1 MMNGMEFNSDVWIEI
16 KKYKFHRH
24 LWEIPKYKRF
34 NKVLEKLPK
43 CGTSPSVINY
53 CKTPS
58 VIVSTSN
65 LNDKYVKI
73 YEYISW
79 NKQKIYLVTF
89 VCIPKSEDTDTF
101 ILNALK
107 SLHYDVYVR

>member
-1 MMNGMEFNSDVWIEI
+1 MNSMEFNSDVWIEI

-24 LWEIPKYKRF
+24 LWEIPKYKKF

-73 YEYISW
+73 YD
-79 NKQKIYLVTF
+79 
-89 VCIPKSEDTDTF
+89 P
-101 ILNALK
+101 
-107 SLHYDVYVR
+107 

>member
-1 MMNGMEFNSDVWIEI
+1 MEFNSDVWIEI
-16 KKYKFHRH
+16 KKYRFHRH
-24 LWEIPKYKRF
+24 LWGIPKYNRF
-34 NKVLEKLPK
+34 NKVIKQLPK
-43 CGTSPSVINY
+43 CGSSPSVFNY
-53 CKTPS
+53 SKTPS
-58 VIVSTSN
+58 VIVSTSSIT
-65 LNDKYVKI
+65 DKFIKI

-79 NKQKIYLVTF
+79 NTHKISLITF

>member
-1 MMNGMEFNSDVWIEI
+1 MEFNNDVWIEI
-16 KKYKFHRH
+16 KKYRFHRH
-24 LWEIPKYKRF
+24 LWGIPKYNRF
-34 NKVLEKLPK
+34 NKVIKQLPK
-43 CGTSPSVINY
+43 CGSSPSAFNY
-53 CKTPS
+53 SKTPS
-58 VIVSTSN
+58 VIVSTSSIT
-65 LNDKYVKI
+65 DKFIKI

-79 NKQKIYLVTF
+79 NTHKISLITF

>member
-1 MMNGMEFNSDVWIEI
+1 MEYLNDDVWNEI

-24 LWEIPKYKRF
+24 LWNTINIQKF
-34 NKVLEKLPK
+34 NKVIKQLPK
-43 CGTSPSVINY
+43 CGSSPSVINY
-53 CKTPS
+53 SKTPS

-65 LNDKYVKI
+65 ITDKFIKI
-73 YEYISW
+73 YEYITW
-79 NKQKIYLVTF
+79 KTHKISLITF

-107 SLHYDVYVR
+107 SIHYDVYVI

>member
-1 MMNGMEFNSDVWIEI
+1 MEFNNDVWIEI
-16 KKYKFHRH
+16 KKYRFHRH
-24 LWEIPKYKRF
+24 LWGIPKYNRF
-34 NKVLEKLPK
+34 NKVIKQLPK
-43 CGTSPSVINY
+43 CGSSPSVFNY
-53 CKTPS
+53 SKTPS
-58 VIVSTSN
+58 VIVSTSSIT
-65 LNDKYVKI
+65 DKFIKI

-79 NKQKIYLVTF
+79 NTHKISLITF